1 MHRHS
6 GENNFMTKR
15 LLAVWLIFMA
25 SMGLAQGEET
35 GLLGRMFDYTDMPSV
50 PVGVEEARVIGSGD
64 QIFFV
69 DEISKEVSRLDGD
82 ATWKK
87 IGKLDFEF
95 THEPIV
101 SHAGDLYC
109 VGVKSNGVQDVLKLS
124 VNADS
129 VSSSV
134 VSSLPI
140 ELDGLKAAMAGGKLY
155 VSGYDGQGALKL
167 EVLNL
172 QSLTP
177 TWQSISPWPV
187 GTNKDRHMVGLY
199 SNLYVFGTDSAYKL
213 QADSSWK
220 PITLPTEDL
229 IDYTPTTCGHAHV
242 LFFEPGN
249 RNMLAYYSI
258 TGQWVDSWQLP
269 EPVDVAGVVSTL
281 DEFKLI
287 GYDKSFSAKAVIPV
301 STKYNWIN
309 YLTIALF
316 MGGMIYVGIRLS
328 RKEKSTDQYFQ
339 ASSHIP
345 WWASGLSMFATGASA
360 LSLMSMPGKAY
371 AEDWL
376 YMSTTY
382 LVVLIVLPLQLLV
395 FVPII
400 RRLGIK
406 TSNEYLEMRFNLPIR
421 LVGAF
426 LFSFIQI
433 LVRLAGC
440 MVLPAI
446 AISSVFGISVET
458 SIIVMG
464 VVTTLYVYLGGLES
478 VIWTD
483 VLQAF
488 IMLGTVLICF
498 IWAFTGIDMPAAEA
512 IGILQTE
519 SKLRS
524 FDWAINFS
532 NPTMIV
538 FFLSVGIG
546 SIYSFS
552 DQNFV
557 QRVQCT
563 ANEKQAKKALITS
576 VAVAVPLNLVL
587 FSLGTV
593 LFLFYHGR
601 TGDLSPAVKND
612 GVFPIFAA
620 QNLPLGLAGLVVVS
634 ILAATMSTLS
644 SAINSVANVFV
655 EDYYRRLSKKATD
668 KSCLLAGHIITAL
681 LGVVGT
687 LIALWLVNT
696 SFTSIWDM
704 LIAAGGMLG
713 GAFTGI
719 FALGLFFKRT
729 HSIGAV
735 CGVIASLATTWY
747 AQTYTHLNIFL
758 YGVVGIAAMLVVG
771 YLVSII
777 VPAKKKNL
785 DGLTIFTMK

>member
-1 MHRHS
+1 
-6 GENNFMTKR
+6 
-15 LLAVWLIFMA
+15 
-25 SMGLAQGEET
+25 
-35 GLLGRMFDYTDMPSV
+35 
-50 PVGVEEARVIGSGD
+50 
-64 QIFFV
+64 
-69 DEISKEVSRLDGD
+69 
-82 ATWKK
+82 
-87 IGKLDFEF
+87 
-95 THEPIV
+95 
-101 SHAGDLYC
+101 
-109 VGVKSNGVQDVLKLS
+109 
-124 VNADS
+124 
-129 VSSSV
+129 
-134 VSSLPI
+134 
-140 ELDGLKAAMAGGKLY
+140 
-155 VSGYDGQGALKL
+155 
-167 EVLNL
+167 
-172 QSLTP
+172 
-177 TWQSISPWPV
+177 
-187 GTNKDRHMVGLY
+187 
-199 SNLYVFGTDSAYKL
+199 
-213 QADSSWK
+213 
-220 PITLPTEDL
+220 
-229 IDYTPTTCGHAHV
+229 
-242 LFFEPGN
+242 
-249 RNMLAYYSI
+249 MLAYYSI

-345 WWASGLSMFATGASA
+345 WWASGLSLFATGASA

-382 LVVLIVLPLQLLV
+382 LVVLLVLPLQLLV

-498 IWAFTGIDMPAAEA
+498 IWAFTGIDMPASEA

-552 DQNFV
+552 DQ
-557 QRVQCT
+557 
-563 ANEKQAKKALITS
+563 TS

-729 HSIGAV
+729 HSIGAA
-735 CGVIASLATTWY
+735 CGVVASLATTWY

-771 YLVSII
+771 YIVSIM

-785 DGLTIFTMK
+785 DGLTVFTMK